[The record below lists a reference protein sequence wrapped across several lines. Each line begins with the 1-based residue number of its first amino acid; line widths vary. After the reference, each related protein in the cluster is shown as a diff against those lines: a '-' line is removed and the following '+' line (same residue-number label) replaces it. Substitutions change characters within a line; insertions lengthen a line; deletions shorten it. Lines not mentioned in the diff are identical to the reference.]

1 MNNIIWCVNIF
12 HLAWPTSPPYLVK
25 VRCSKLLHNDEMY
38 YSHQTIRRRIKLK
51 YGLFSRVINCH
62 DSSAQKF
69 QNSCSKCAPRTLTPA
84 LRRRRVSH
92 VSFTPGKR
100 QCCVLET
107 LGRRRLETQNI
118 RPETTCACVACL
130 FHVFISTA
138 IIVRGIGSTVY
149 TKFFERDIG
158 AVILQTCHKRGKLRK
173 DEQTT

>member
-84 LRRRRVSH
+84 LRRRRVSRVSRSKKATVLCSRCAVLLKHKKLVLGQPVH
-92 VSFTPGKR
+92 VWQWSLSRK
-100 QCCVLET
+100 V
-107 LGRRRLETQNI
+107 
-118 RPETTCACVACL
+118 VA
-130 FHVFISTA
+130 
-138 IIVRGIGSTVY
+138 TV
-149 TKFFERDIG
+149 
-158 AVILQTCHKRGKLRK
+158 
-173 DEQTT
+173 